1 MKKICDILKQE
12 GKQMEFL
19 DVIDARRSTRIF
31 SKEEIK
37 KEKVVK
43 LIESAR
49 LAPTAANRQN
59 WFFLILEED
68 KKEKVANM
76 MQEYLDKEGETL
88 NDRVKSQRYSAT
100 SSVKGSIRV
109 IKEAPILILALRRN
123 DKNWIEGDYLSMGAA
138 IENICLT
145 ATSLH
150 LASLWIRDIIYVRD
164 RIEKEFSMEKMDLVS
179 AIAIGVSR
187 EFPYERKKKSLE
199 EIMKWG

>member
-1 MKKICDILKQE
+1 
-12 GKQMEFL
+12 MEFL
-19 DVIDARRSTRIF
+19 DVMNARRSTREF

-37 KEKVVK
+37 TEEIVK

-59 WFFLILEED
+59 WFFLILKED
-68 KKEKVANM
+68 KKDKVANI
-76 MQEYLDKEGETL
+76 MQKHLDKERKIQNSEVQPT
-88 NDRVKSQRYSAT
+88 KKYTPT
-100 SSVKGSIRV
+100 SSLMGSIRV

-123 DKNWIEGDYLSMGAA
+123 DKNWFEADYLSMGAA

-145 ATSLH
+145 ATSLG
-150 LASLWIRDIIYVRD
+150 LASLWLRDVIYVRNK
-164 RIEKEFSMEKMDLVS
+164 IVKEFSLEKMDLVS
-179 AIAIGVSR
+179 AIAIGVSS